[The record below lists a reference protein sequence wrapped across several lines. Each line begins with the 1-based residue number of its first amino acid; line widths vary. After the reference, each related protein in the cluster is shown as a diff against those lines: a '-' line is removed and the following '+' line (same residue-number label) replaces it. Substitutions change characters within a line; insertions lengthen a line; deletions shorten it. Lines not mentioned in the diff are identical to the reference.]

1 MPSSDRD
8 WRFDDARCTQL
19 AGHADRLVAR
29 VAGEQDGVVSL
40 AQLRA
45 CGLTDRAIH
54 TRVRA
59 GRLHR
64 LHRGVYAVGH
74 TAVSRRGLLRAAA
87 LACGD
92 TAVVSHFSAAELW
105 GFAGVRDR
113 LPEVS
118 VCDSRGRAIAGVRV
132 HRRYALDPCDVWER
146 GGMRLTSPARTLL
159 DIAPNLRADALRR
172 TARQAQAE
180 GRVNLRQLVDA
191 LARAPG
197 QRGAAALRAVV
208 ADGPT
213 PTRSELED
221 VVLRLIDRVSCERP
235 QINVLLPIGGGRPIR
250 PDFVWRSSR
259 VVIEADGAAW
269 HEHKLTRE
277 EDRAKQATLEAHG
290 FRVLRVTWDEAVRHP
305 QQTIARIAA
314 VLA

>member
-1 MPSSDRD
+1 
-8 WRFDDARCTQL
+8 
-19 AGHADRLVAR
+19 
-29 VAGEQDGVVSL
+29 
-40 AQLRA
+40 
-45 CGLTDRAIH
+45 LT
-54 TRVRA
+54 
-59 GRLHR
+59 
-64 LHRGVYAVGH
+64 
-74 TAVSRRGLLRAAA
+74 
-87 LACGD
+87 C
-92 TAVVSHFSAAELW
+92 
-105 GFAGVRDR
+105 
-113 LPEVS
+113 
-118 VCDSRGRAIAGVRV
+118 
-132 HRRYALDPCDVWER
+132 
-146 GGMRLTSPARTLL
+146 PARTLL
-159 DIAPNLRADALRR
+159 DIAPSLRADSLRR

-180 GRVNLRQLVDA
+180 GRVSLRQLVDA

-235 QINVLLPIGGGRPIR
+235 QINVLLRLGGGRPVR